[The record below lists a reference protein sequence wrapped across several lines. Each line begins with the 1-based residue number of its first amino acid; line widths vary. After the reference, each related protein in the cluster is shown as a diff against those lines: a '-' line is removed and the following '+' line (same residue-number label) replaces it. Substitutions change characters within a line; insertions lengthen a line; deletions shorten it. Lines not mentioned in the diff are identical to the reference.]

1 MINKRIFGSDL
12 PPKVK
17 KKLEARQLLAE
28 KNRDPGEEIKPS
40 QYPDDIFPE
49 FFFAG
54 KSNAGKSSMIN
65 KICNR
70 KKLAITSK
78 TPGRTQLINYFL
90 INNNISFVDIPGYGY
105 ASTPKNITASWEK
118 MVLNYISNR
127 KLIKSMFVAIDIRRG
142 IEKLDISMINLCS
155 DFGIPANI
163 MLTKSDKVNNNEKKK
178 MKNKTINDLKN
189 FNNIINVQN
198 FSAKS
203 GDGVKQALDSISEHL
218 PN

>member
-1 MINKRIFGSDL
+1 
-12 PPKVK
+12 
-17 KKLEARQLLAE
+17 
-28 KNRDPGEEIKPS
+28 
-40 QYPDDIFPE
+40 
-49 FFFAG
+49 
-54 KSNAGKSSMIN
+54 
-65 KICNR
+65 
-70 KKLAITSK
+70 
-78 TPGRTQLINYFL
+78 
-90 INNNISFVDIPGYGY
+90 
-105 ASTPKNITASWEK
+105 
-118 MVLNYISNR
+118 
-127 KLIKSMFVAIDIRRG
+127 MFVAVDIRRG

-155 DFGIPANI
+155 DFGIPTNI

>member
-1 MINKRIFGSDL
+1 MTLIIKKSDF
-12 PPKVK
+12 VK
-17 KKLEARQLLAE
+17 SAT
-28 KNRDPGEEIKPS
+28 KPTH
-40 QYPDDIFPE
+40 YPEDIFPE

-54 KSNAGKSSMIN
+54 KSNSGKSSMLN

-78 TPGRTQLINYFL
+78 TPGRTQLINYFI

-127 KLIKSMFVAIDIRRG
+127 KFIVSMFIAVDIRRG

-155 DFGIPANI
+155 DFSVSANI
-163 MLTKSDKVNNNEKKK
+163 MLTKSDKVNNNEKTK
-178 MKNKTINDLKN
+178 MKNKTIKDLKN
-189 FNNIINVQN
+189 FNNIINIQT
-198 FSAKS
+198 FSAKN
-203 GDGVKQALDSISEHL
+203 GDGVKEALDSISEHL
-218 PN
+218 PS

>member
-1 MINKRIFGSDL
+1 MSLIIKKSDF
-12 PPKVK
+12 VK
-17 KKLEARQLLAE
+17 SATE
-28 KNRDPGEEIKPS
+28 PTH
-40 QYPDDIFPE
+40 YPEDIFPE

-54 KSNAGKSSMIN
+54 KSNSGKSSMIN

-155 DFGIPANI
+155 DFGIPTNI

>member
-1 MINKRIFGSDL
+1 MSLIIKKSDF
-12 PPKVK
+12 VK
-17 KKLEARQLLAE
+17 SATE
-28 KNRDPGEEIKPS
+28 PTH
-40 QYPDDIFPE
+40 YPEDIFPE

-54 KSNAGKSSMIN
+54 KSNSGKSSMLN

-105 ASTPKNITASWEK
+105 ASTPKNIAASWEK

-127 KLIKSMFVAIDIRRG
+127 KFIKSMFIAIDIRRG
-142 IEKLDISMINLCS
+142 VEKLDITMINLCS
-155 DFGIPANI
+155 DFDIPANI
-163 MLTKSDKVNNNEKKK
+163 VLTKSDKVNSNEKTK
-178 MKNKTINDLKN
+178 MKNKTTEDLKN
-189 FNNIINVQN
+189 LNNIINVQT
-198 FSAKS
+198 FSAKN
-203 GDGVKQALDSISEHL
+203 GDGVKQVLDSISEHL

>member
-1 MINKRIFGSDL
+1 MSLIIKKSDF
-12 PPKVK
+12 VK
-17 KKLEARQLLAE
+17 SATE
-28 KNRDPGEEIKPS
+28 PTH
-40 QYPDDIFPE
+40 YPEDIFPE

-54 KSNAGKSSMIN
+54 KSNSGKSSMIN

-118 MVLNYISNR
+118 MVLDYISNR
-127 KLIKSMFVAIDIRRG
+127 KLIKSMFVAVDIRRG

-163 MLTKSDKVNNNEKKK
+163 MLTKSDKVNNNEKTK

>member
-1 MINKRIFGSDL
+1 MSLIIKKSDF
-12 PPKVK
+12 VK
-17 KKLEARQLLAE
+17 SATE
-28 KNRDPGEEIKPS
+28 PTH
-40 QYPDDIFPE
+40 YPEDIFPE

-54 KSNAGKSSMIN
+54 KSNSGKSSMIN

-118 MVLNYISNR
+118 MVLDYISNR
-127 KLIKSMFVAIDIRRG
+127 KLIKSMFVAVDIRRG

-163 MLTKSDKVNNNEKKK
+163 MLTKSDKVNNNEKTK

-189 FNNIINVQN
+189 FNNIISVQN

-203 GDGVKQALDSISEHL
+203 GDGVKQALDSINEHL

>member
-1 MINKRIFGSDL
+1 MSLIIKKSDF
-12 PPKVK
+12 VK
-17 KKLEARQLLAE
+17 SATE
-28 KNRDPGEEIKPS
+28 PTH
-40 QYPDDIFPE
+40 YPEDIFPE

-54 KSNAGKSSMIN
+54 KSNSGKSSMIN
-65 KICNR
+65 KICNG

>member
-1 MINKRIFGSDL
+1 MSLIIKKSDF
-12 PPKVK
+12 VK
-17 KKLEARQLLAE
+17 SATE
-28 KNRDPGEEIKPS
+28 PTH
-40 QYPDDIFPE
+40 YPEDIFPE

-54 KSNAGKSSMIN
+54 KSNSGKSSMIN

>member
-1 MINKRIFGSDL
+1 MTLIIKKSDF
-12 PPKVK
+12 VK
-17 KKLEARQLLAE
+17 SAT
-28 KNRDPGEEIKPS
+28 KPTH
-40 QYPDDIFPE
+40 YPEDIFPE

-54 KSNAGKSSMIN
+54 KSNSGKSSMLN

-78 TPGRTQLINYFL
+78 TPGRTQLINYFI

-127 KLIKSMFVAIDIRRG
+127 KFIVSMFIAVDIRRG

-155 DFGIPANI
+155 DFSVPANI
-163 MLTKSDKVNNNEKKK
+163 MLTKSDKVNNNEKTK
-178 MKNKTINDLKN
+178 MKNKTIKDLKN
-189 FNNIINVQN
+189 FNNIINIQT
-198 FSAKS
+198 FSAKN
-203 GDGVKQALDSISEHL
+203 GDGVKEALDSISEHL
-218 PN
+218 PS

>member
-1 MINKRIFGSDL
+1 MTLIIKKSDF
-12 PPKVK
+12 VK
-17 KKLEARQLLAE
+17 SAT
-28 KNRDPGEEIKPS
+28 KPTH
-40 QYPDDIFPE
+40 YPEDIFPE

-54 KSNAGKSSMIN
+54 KSNSGKSSMLN

-78 TPGRTQLINYFL
+78 TPGRTQLINYFI

-127 KLIKSMFVAIDIRRG
+127 KFIVSMFIAVDIRRG

-155 DFGIPANI
+155 DFSVSANI
-163 MLTKSDKVNNNEKKK
+163 MLTKSDKVNNNEKTKI
-178 MKNKTINDLKN
+178 KNKTIKDLKN
-189 FNNIINVQN
+189 FNNIINIQT
-198 FSAKS
+198 FSAKN
-203 GDGVKQALDSISEHL
+203 GDGVKEALDSISEHL
-218 PN
+218 PS